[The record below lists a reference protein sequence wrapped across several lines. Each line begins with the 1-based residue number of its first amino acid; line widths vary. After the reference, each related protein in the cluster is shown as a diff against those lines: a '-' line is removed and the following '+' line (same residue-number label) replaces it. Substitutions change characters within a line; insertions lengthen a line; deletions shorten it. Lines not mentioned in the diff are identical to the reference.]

1 MQSIEVLDIKQFMM
15 LLFQTDTLD
24 HYEMVSAE
32 IRTDI
37 SYSIDGKLNR
47 FFYNK
52 DELSLSG
59 LENNFFLPWRYSKK
73 KIFSLIKGKKSPCLL
88 KLILKVNP
96 LQAADILSLSGSSLN
111 PNDIDGLFLNIIF
124 QESKLNVTCGLSYKI
139 FTMDRELENYF
150 SENIITL
157 LKSKNITCQY

>member
-1 MQSIEVLDIKQFMM
+1 MQAIEILDIKQFMR

-37 SYSIDGKLNR
+37 SYSIDGKLNQS
-47 FFYNK
+47 FYNK
-52 DELSLSG
+52 DELSLLQ
-59 LENNFFLPWRYSKK
+59 LEKNFFLPWQYAKE
-73 KIFSLIKGKKSPCLL
+73 KIFSLIKGKKTPCLL

-96 LQAADILSLSGSSLN
+96 IQAEDILSLSNSSLN
-111 PNDIDGLFLNIIF
+111 SNDIDGFFLNIIF
-124 QESKLNVTCGLSYKI
+124 QENKLNVICGLSYKI

-150 SENIITL
+150 SKNIITL
-157 LKSKNITCQY
+157 FKSKNITCQY

>member
-1 MQSIEVLDIKQFMM
+1 MQAIEILDIKQFMR

-37 SYSIDGKLNR
+37 SYSIDGKLNQS
-47 FFYNK
+47 FYNK
-52 DELSLSG
+52 DELSLLQ
-59 LENNFFLPWRYSKK
+59 LEKNFFLPWQYAKE
-73 KIFSLIKGKKSPCLL
+73 KIFSLIKGKKTPSLL

-96 LQAADILSLSGSSLN
+96 IQAEDILSLSNSSLN
-111 PNDIDGLFLNIIF
+111 SNNIDGFFLNIIF
-124 QESKLNVTCGLSYKI
+124 QENKLNVICGLSYKI

-157 LKSKNITCQY
+157 FKSKDITCQY

>member
-1 MQSIEVLDIKQFMM
+1 MQAIEILDIKQFMR

-37 SYSIDGKLNR
+37 SYSIDGKLNQS
-47 FFYNK
+47 FYNK
-52 DELSLSG
+52 DELSLLQ
-59 LENNFFLPWRYSKK
+59 LEKNFFLPWQYAKE
-73 KIFSLIKGKKSPCLL
+73 KIFSLIKGKKTPSLL
-88 KLILKVNP
+88 KLILKVNSI
-96 LQAADILSLSGSSLN
+96 QAEDILSLSNSSLN
-111 PNDIDGLFLNIIF
+111 SNDIDGFFLNIIF
-124 QESKLNVTCGLSYKI
+124 QENKLNVICGLSYKI

-157 LKSKNITCQY
+157 FKSKNITCQY

>member
-1 MQSIEVLDIKQFMM
+1 MQAIEILDIKQFMR

-37 SYSIDGKLNR
+37 SYSIDGKLNQS
-47 FFYNK
+47 FYNK
-52 DELSLSG
+52 DELSLLQ
-59 LENNFFLPWRYSKK
+59 LEKNFFLPWQYAKE
-73 KIFSLIKGKKSPCLL
+73 KIFSLIKGKKTPSLL

-96 LQAADILSLSGSSLN
+96 IQAEDILSLSNSSLN
-111 PNDIDGLFLNIIF
+111 SNDIDGFFLNIIF
-124 QESKLNVTCGLSYKI
+124 QENKLNVICGLSYKI

-157 LKSKNITCQY
+157 FKSKDITCQY